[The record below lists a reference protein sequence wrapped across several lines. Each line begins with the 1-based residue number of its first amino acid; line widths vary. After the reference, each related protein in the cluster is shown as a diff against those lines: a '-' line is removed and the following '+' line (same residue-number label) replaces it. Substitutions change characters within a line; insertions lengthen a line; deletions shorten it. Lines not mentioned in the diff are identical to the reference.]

1 MNIINKPQ
9 PKTKIAVK
17 IEKLEKLLGRSL
29 DMNERG
35 KDYGFIYRLYMGE
48 SSEKV
53 FERMEYI

>member
-1 MNIINKPQ
+1 MNKPQ

-17 IEKLEKLLGRSL
+17 IKKLEKLLGRSL

>member
-1 MNIINKPQ
+1 MNTINKPQ